1 MKLWPLF
8 SLCVIILFGCSSP
21 KKPSIE
27 ELTTPFEQK
36 ENYSATY
43 EESIEYYKKLQDF
56 FPKNISIEEV
66 GESDA
71 GKLIYKVVIAENL
84 TSPKTKKDGSDK
96 LVMLINNAIHAGE
109 PCGVD
114 ASMML
119 ARDILMDDE
128 KRKLLEDITLVI
140 IPIYNV
146 GGALRRNSTTRA
158 NQNGPAEY
166 GFRGNAQNLDLNRD
180 FIKMDSKNARTFVRL
195 FSDWMPD
202 IFVDTHTSNGADY
215 QYTLTLLPTF
225 HEKLPKPLDD
235 FLSLKMLPSLYKQ
248 VDEAGWLVCPYV
260 MSYGT
265 PDKGI
270 LGFYDSPRYSSGYAS
285 LFNCLSFTTEAH
297 MLKPFAD
304 RVNSTYSFLDELLKF
319 SFENKSEIK
328 KAKAESEQLLANQ
341 QEFVLDWKLDFSRF
355 DSIPFKGYEAKYKTS
370 EITGKQRLYYDRE
383 APFEKKIAYFN
394 YYSPTV
400 KVTKPK
406 AYIIPQVLRRVVN
419 RMKDNNVQFSQLKK
433 DSLID
438 VELYEV
444 LSFETAKKPYEG
456 HIPHS
461 KVEVNSSKVKK
472 QFYAG
477 DYLVLTNQSNV
488 RYIIETL
495 EPQAKDA
502 FFVWNFFDSFMQ
514 RKEYFSGYVFEDY
527 AAQFLR
533 ENPAFQKEF
542 EEKKDADT
550 SFDNSAS
557 KQLMFIYDKS
567 PLAEGTNNVY
577 PIGRILN

>member
-8 SLCVIILFGCSSP
+8 SFCVIILFGCSSP

-27 ELTTPFEQK
+27 DLNTPFELK

-56 FPKNISIEEV
+56 FPKNISIEEA

-71 GKLIYKVVIAENL
+71 GKPIYKVVLAEKL

-128 KRKLLEDITLVI
+128 KRKLLEEITLVI

-215 QYTLTLLPTF
+215 QYKLTLLPTF

-235 FLSLKMLPSLYKQ
+235 FLRLKMLPSLYKQ

-304 RVNSTYSFLDELLKF
+304 RVNSTYTFLDELLKF

-328 KAKAESEQLLANQ
+328 KAKAESEELLANQ
-341 QEFVLDWKLDFSRF
+341 QEFVLDWELDFSRF
-355 DSIPFKGYEAKYKTS
+355 DSINFKGYESKYKPS
-370 EITGKQRLYYDRE
+370 EVSGKQRLYYDRE

-406 AYIIPQVLRRVVN
+406 AYIIPQGLRRVVN
-419 RMKDNNVQFSQLKK
+419 RMKDNNVQFSQLKI

-461 KVEVNSSKVKK
+461 KVEVKSSKVKK

-488 RYIIETL
+488 RYILETL
-495 EPQAKDA
+495 DPQAKDA

-550 SFDNSAS
+550 SFANSAS
-557 KQLMFIYDKS
+557 KQLMFIYENS

>member
-1 MKLWPLF
+1 
-8 SLCVIILFGCSSP
+8 
-21 KKPSIE
+21 
-27 ELTTPFEQK
+27 
-36 ENYSATY
+36 
-43 EESIEYYKKLQDF
+43 
-56 FPKNISIEEV
+56 
-66 GESDA
+66 
-71 GKLIYKVVIAENL
+71 
-84 TSPKTKKDGSDK
+84 
-96 LVMLINNAIHAGE
+96 
-109 PCGVD
+109 
-114 ASMML
+114 
-119 ARDILMDDE
+119 
-128 KRKLLEDITLVI
+128 
-140 IPIYNV
+140 
-146 GGALRRNSTTRA
+146 
-158 NQNGPAEY
+158 
-166 GFRGNAQNLDLNRD
+166 
-180 FIKMDSKNARTFVRL
+180 
-195 FSDWMPD
+195 
-202 IFVDTHTSNGADY
+202 
-215 QYTLTLLPTF
+215 LPTF

-235 FLSLKMLPSLYKQ
+235 FLRLKMLPSLYKQ

-304 RVNSTYSFLDELLKF
+304 RVNSTYTFLDELLKF

-328 KAKAESEQLLANQ
+328 KAKAESEELLANQ
-341 QEFVLDWKLDFSRF
+341 QEFVLDWELDFSRF

-406 AYIIPQVLRRVVN
+406 AYIIPQGLRRVVN
-419 RMKDNNVQFSQLKK
+419 RMKDNNVQFSQLKI

-461 KVEVNSSKVKK
+461 KVEVKSSKVKK

-488 RYIIETL
+488 RYILETL
-495 EPQAKDA
+495 DPQAKDA

-550 SFDNSAS
+550 SFANSAS
-557 KQLMFIYDKS
+557 KQLMFIYENS